1 MSSFGLLVG
10 ALAAQPASALP
21 TGVADANWPVPI
33 TKFIERSE
41 NCMHFAG
48 EFNGDGSARDA
59 EVNRRMDELRC
70 NSLPRDLQALRKR
83 YRHDPRITARLD
95 AFDDD
100 GMPRVAEPAT

>member
-1 MSSFGLLVG
+1 MSSAGLLLG
-10 ALAAQPASALP
+10 ALAAQPASALSA
-21 TGVADANWPVPI
+21 GSADANWPAPM

-59 EVNRRMDELRC
+59 EINHRMDELRC

-83 YRHDPRITARLD
+83 YRNNSRITTRLD
-95 AFDDD
+95 AYDDD
-100 GMPRVAEPAT
+100 GMPRDAEPGT